1 MTSLTDRFSAMKLL
15 PSDTDAGLVNSWPFL
30 IPLGLICVVMLLA
43 RAWGFV

>member
-1 MTSLTDRFSAMKLL
+1 VKLRLPIRFL
-15 PSDTDAGLVNSWPFL
+15 PTEQDAGLVNSWPFL